1 MTRVRRRCWAGRRCP
16 TRCWRG
22 CSGRPGRLPLA
33 HLGALELV
41 SGFAAVFLAAIAAAV
56 VTADGAAVFFGA
68 AGAALL
74 GVAGAA
80 LDYGFAGVG
89 PAGAAAVMAAL
100 ALALTPL
107 IPAAAFR
114 LAGLTLPPVPRD
126 ADELRR
132 DTLTVQGG
140 QVLERTAAADRVVTG
155 AVSGIGLV
163 AAVAGMALALSHGWL
178 PRLTCGVLGCV
189 LLLRAR
195 VFRGRAQRLWL
206 QVPGYLALFLLAV
219 GAAWHGAALRNVG
232 LIVPLL
238 VAGRGHSRRGRDVAA
253 RAPGLTVL
261 GPGRGDPRP
270 GAGHQPHPARA
281 RRDRAVRLRP
291 RAVWLRRPR
300 PCRRAGTCSRP
311 TG

>member
-1 MTRVRRRCWAGRRCP
+1 MLGWAALPYALLAGLLGPAR
-16 TRCWRG
+16 
-22 CSGRPGRLPLA
+22 SVPLA

-89 PAGAAAVMAAL
+89 AAGAAAVMAAL

-140 QVLERTAAADRVVTG
+140 QVLEHTAAADRVVTG

-219 GAAWHGAALRNVG
+219 GAAWHGAAAAERRAHRA
-232 LIVPLL
+232 
-238 VAGRGHSRRGRDVAA
+238 VAGHRRGHSRRGGDVAA
-253 RAPGLTVL
+253 RPPAPH
-261 GPGRGDPRP
+261 RS
-270 GAGHQPHPARA
+270 GAGP
-281 RRDRAVRLRP
+281 RRSS
-291 RAVWLRRPR
+291 
-300 PCRRAGTCSRP
+300 T
-311 TG
+311 